1 MRPTAS
7 IALTGWPFDLAATLQ
22 SGQVFHWHPHE
33 GGWAG
38 LIGDEP
44 VWISQPRSDLL
55 HCTPGRAT
63 LVSQYLGLHHDLTAL
78 AATFPA
84 NDEPLR
90 QAITWCPG
98 LRILRQPSWE
108 CLATFITSS
117 LKQVPHIRKIS
128 LTLRERFGHP
138 VHVPGLPPQWTYPT
152 AADLAAGGEAAL
164 RDCGL
169 GYRAAFLHRT
179 ASDLAEGRFDLQTV
193 DCLSDDAARAALC
206 QFHGVGEK
214 IANCAVLFG
223 WQRLAAFPVDVW
235 VERVLRELYFADD
248 PAIKAKTLRE
258 FARTHFGPAG
268 GYAQQFLFHHARMSG
283 VTGGSTSLRQREAAV
298 ELGSPGLGLREDGVV
313 ADI

>member
-1 MRPTAS
+1 MRRTES
-7 IALTGWPFDLAATLQ
+7 IPLTGWPFDLAATLQ
-22 SGQVFHWHPHE
+22 SGQVFHWHPHD

-44 VWISQPRSDLL
+44 VWISQAGPDRLQFTD
-55 HCTPGRAT
+55 GRAA
-63 LVSQYLGLHHDLTAL
+63 LVKEYLGLDHDLTAL

-84 NDEPLR
+84 HDEPLR
-90 QAITWCPG
+90 LAMAWCPG

-138 VHVPGLPPQWTYPT
+138 VHAPGLPPQWTYPIPQ
-152 AADLAAGGEAAL
+152 ALAEAGEAAL
-164 RDCGL
+164 RNCGL

-179 ASDLAEGRFDLQTV
+179 ACDLAEGRFDLSAV
-193 DCLSDDAARAALC
+193 DALPEDEARAALC

-214 IANCAVLFG
+214 IANCALLFG
-223 WQRLAAFPVDVW
+223 WQRLSAFPVDVW
-235 VERVLRELYFADD
+235 VERVLRELYFNND
-248 PAIKAKTLRE
+248 PAIKAKTLRD

-268 GYAQQFLFHHARMSG
+268 GYAQQFLFHYARMSG
-283 VTGGSTSLRQREAAV
+283 LVG
-298 ELGSPGLGLREDGVV
+298 
-313 ADI
+313 

>member
-7 IALTGWPFDLAATLQ
+7 ITLTGWPFDLDATLQ
-22 SGQVFHWHPHE
+22 SGQVFHWHPHD

-44 VWISQPRSDLL
+44 VWISQPGSHVL
-55 HCTPGRAT
+55 HCTRGHSK

-78 AATFPA
+78 TATFPV

-90 QAITWCPG
+90 QAMNWCPG
-98 LRILRQPSWE
+98 LRILHQPSWE

-138 VHVPGLPPQWTYPT
+138 VHKAGLPPQWTYPT
-152 AADLAAGGEAAL
+152 PAVLAEAGESAL

-179 ASDLAEGRFDLQTV
+179 ASDLAEGRFDLHTI
-193 DCLSDDAARAALC
+193 DRLPDEAARAALC

-214 IANCAVLFG
+214 IANCALLFG

-235 VERVLRELYFADD
+235 VERVLRQLYFASD
-248 PAIKAKTLRE
+248 PHIKAKTLRD
-258 FARTHFGPAG
+258 FARIHFGPAG

-283 VTGGSTSLRQREAAV
+283 AFRLSK
-298 ELGSPGLGLREDGVV
+298 PKD
-313 ADI
+313 D

>member
-1 MRPTAS
+1 MPAVET
-7 IALTGWPFDLAATLQ
+7 ITLTGWPFDLAATLQ
-22 SGQVFHWHPHE
+22 SGQVFHWHPHD

-44 VWISQPRSDLL
+44 VWISQPAPDVL
-55 HCTPGRAT
+55 HCTLGCVDF
-63 LVSQYLGLHHDLTAL
+63 VSKYLGLDHDVAAL

-90 QAITWCPG
+90 QAIAWCPG

-128 LTLRERFGHP
+128 LTLRERFGRP
-138 VHVPGLPPQWTYPT
+138 VHAPDLPPQWTYPT
-152 AADLAAGGEAAL
+152 STALADAGEAAL
-164 RDCGL
+164 RECGL

-179 ASDLAEGRFDLQTV
+179 ASNLAEGRFDLRSI
-193 DCLSDDAARAALC
+193 DALPDEAAREALC

-214 IANCAVLFG
+214 IANCALLFG

-235 VERVLRELYFADD
+235 VERVLGQLYFGND
-248 PAIKAKTLRE
+248 PGIKAKTLRD

-283 VTGGSTSLRQREAAV
+283 AARQVRMGPPTAAGS
-298 ELGSPGLGLREDGVV
+298 GD
-313 ADI
+313 